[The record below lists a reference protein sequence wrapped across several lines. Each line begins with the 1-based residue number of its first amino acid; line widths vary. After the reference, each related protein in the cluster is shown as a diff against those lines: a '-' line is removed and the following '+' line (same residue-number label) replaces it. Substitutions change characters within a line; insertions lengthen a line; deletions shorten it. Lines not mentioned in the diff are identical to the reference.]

1 MAGEVDEKLIT
12 LVRKSLGSITLRQGV
27 KEAKYKSPQSY
38 AFHSLSVGTLALDIC
53 RAIHGSSELGRSQLE
68 KLSENYKL
76 PYEELCFYGGFL
88 HDWNKLEGKEDAA
101 KEIAKRLGLPEGFL
115 YRFPT
120 MAEGPLPDNLHMP
133 AWVSIKLADMLMI
146 SDIGSVKDV
155 FYHAGSDAY
164 RNAVEALKNYDL
176 ELGYVSS
183 TFRLFTLIASK
194 DLLDKTFSKDAG
206 YFPLISYYDG
216 LVFLRR
222 KNAQRI
228 ALSRVLEVLN
238 KEIFSSS
245 SEGIDEKVSEIEK
258 CITNKEDLFRE
269 MSIDVKRV
277 IYDEEGKIRQ
287 LNALLP
293 SKVCKPFEDVVGNLD
308 NKSKLEVAK
317 RVIND
322 LRKDVSYGVLIYFV
336 HKFSKNDEDYI
347 KNGLGI
353 TGKSLSYLENVKNVQ
368 EMIDKILAL
377 LERRYQA
384 TQGVDKTLL
393 YYVKRSFS
401 GDVLDDLP
409 STNEMPKDYCV
420 VCGMP
425 IYSDNPVRFVQYASE
440 LKGKAEIWIPREKGL
455 EEIDRVRDSWK
466 VCPICIYEA
475 NLMKGEVEPPYFI
488 VTFYPGIPIDLL
500 NVIDFDFS
508 QGLKY
513 YVDEGETY
521 LSAFENLGGRLA
533 PYKKKAMPAYF
544 SSKVIVKA
552 KEVTNFKLSTRLTK
566 SDLNQ
571 LLPYAPMLSIIF
583 LTSPVLISSEVHEIP
598 TVHENIVSITST
610 YNYSFMKPLDS
621 NLNTLY
627 SVFAY
632 SAKYDAMRKICKSDL
647 DNCLGYLTAESD
659 MYSSVDPALGVLSV
673 GMGVGTPI
681 DNDEKFFFTFLPV
694 SSFLLKV
701 AGMVSKMGENIRS
714 SVFSIAYV
722 LKEVIKSQKVSKYD
736 VTGFLREGI
745 DVFFRTSSVVKDK
758 EDRIGIS
765 VNASIASLE
774 NKYSLDDSQR
784 ARVYSALQNIF
795 EALHRI
801 EEQADRSLAISIAN
815 TLTNWLYIAYKLVYQ
830 GDKS

>member
-1 MAGEVDEKLIT
+1 VAGEIDEKLRS
-12 LVRKSLGSITLRQGV
+12 LVRKSLDSITLRQGV

-38 AFHSLSVGTLALDIC
+38 AFHSLSVGTLALNIC
-53 RAIHGSSELGRSQLE
+53 RAVYSSSELGRSQLE
-68 KLSENYKL
+68 KLSEIYKL

-101 KEIAKRLGLPEGFL
+101 KEIAKKLGLPEAFL

-155 FYHAGSDAY
+155 FYYASSDAY
-164 RNAVEALKNYDL
+164 RNAVQALKNYDL

-206 YFPLISYYDG
+206 YFPLMSYYDG

-228 ALSRVLEVLN
+228 ALSKVLDVLN

-269 MSIDVKRV
+269 MEIDVKRV
-277 IYDEEGKIRQ
+277 IYDEEGKVRQ

-308 NKSKLEVAK
+308 NKSKLEVAR

-322 LRKDVSYGVLIYFV
+322 LRGEIPFGVLMYFV

-377 LERRYQA
+377 LEKRYQA

-409 STNEMPKDYCV
+409 SANEMPKDYCV

-475 NLMKGEVEPPYFI
+475 NLMKDRLEPPYFI

-500 NVIDFDFS
+500 NFIDFDFS

-521 LSAFENLGGRLA
+521 LSAFEKLGGRLES
-533 PYKKKAMPAYF
+533 YKKKAMPAYF

-583 LTSPVLISSEVHEIP
+583 LTSPVLISSDIHEIP
-598 TVHENIVSITST
+598 IVHENIVSITST

-627 SVFAY
+627 SIFAY

-659 MYSSVDPALGVLSV
+659 LYSSVEPALGVLSI

-681 DNDEKFFFTFLPV
+681 DNDERFFSTFLPV
-694 SSFLLKV
+694 SGFLLKV

-714 SVFSIAYV
+714 SIFSIAYV
-722 LKEVIKSQKVSKYD
+722 LRDVIKSQKVSKYD

-745 DVFFRTSSVVKDK
+745 DVFFRTSSVVRDK

-795 EALHRI
+795 EALYMI

-815 TLTNWLYIAYKLVYQ
+815 TLSNWLYIAYKLVSQ

>member
-1 MAGEVDEKLIT
+1 VTGEIDEKLIS
-12 LVRKSLGSITLRQGV
+12 LVRKSLNSITLRQGV

-53 RAIHGSSELGRSQLE
+53 RAVYSSSELGRSQLE
-68 KLSENYKL
+68 KLSEVYKL

-101 KEIAKRLGLPEGFL
+101 KEIAKKLGLPEGFL

-155 FYHAGSDAY
+155 FYYASSDAY

-206 YFPLISYYDG
+206 YFPLMSYYDG

-222 KNAQRI
+222 RNAQRI
-228 ALSRVLEVLN
+228 ALSKVLEVLN

-245 SEGIDEKVSEIEK
+245 SVGIEEKVSDIEK

-269 MSIDVKRV
+269 MVIDVKRA

-322 LRKDVSYGVLIYFV
+322 LRTEVPFGVLMYFV

-353 TGKSLSYLENVKNVQ
+353 TGKSLSYLENIKNVQ

-377 LERRYQA
+377 LEKRYQA

-393 YYVKRSFS
+393 FYVKRSFS
-401 GDVLDDLP
+401 GEVLDDLP
-409 STNEMPKDYCV
+409 SANETPKDYCV

-475 NLMKGEVEPPYFI
+475 NLMKDRVEPPYFI

-521 LSAFENLGGRLA
+521 LSAFEKLGGRLA
-533 PYKKKAMPAYF
+533 PYQKKAMPAYF

-552 KEVTNFKLSTRLTK
+552 KEIINFKLSTRLTK

-583 LTSPVLISSEVHEIP
+583 LTSPVLISSDIHEIP
-598 TVHENIVSITST
+598 IVHENIVSITST

-659 MYSSVDPALGVLSV
+659 LYSSVDPALGVLSI

-681 DNDEKFFFTFLPV
+681 DNDEKFFSTYLPV
-694 SSFLLKV
+694 SGFLLKV

-714 SVFSIAYV
+714 SIFSIAYV
-722 LKEVIKSQKVSKYD
+722 LKDVIKSQKVSKYD

-815 TLTNWLYIAYKLVYQ
+815 TLSNWLYIAYKLVSQ